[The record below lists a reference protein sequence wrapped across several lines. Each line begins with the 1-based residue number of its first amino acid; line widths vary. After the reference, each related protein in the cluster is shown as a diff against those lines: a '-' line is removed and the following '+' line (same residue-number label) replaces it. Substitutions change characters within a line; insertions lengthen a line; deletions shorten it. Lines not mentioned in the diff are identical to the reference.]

1 MNLILAMAVA
11 YLIGSVS
18 PSIIAGKILKGIDV
32 RDFGSGNAGS
42 TNTFRVLG
50 KKPGIVVLILD
61 ILKGFLAANLYIFFA
76 VPAYMRPSIFAILC
90 GVAAVAGHIWPVFF
104 SFRGGKGVNTLAG
117 VLLAV
122 IPLEVALAT
131 VAFLAIFIPTG
142 YVSLSVMLASLSLPF
157 IALMRQYI
165 FHETVPIEILIISYA
180 VPLLMVYT
188 HRTNIKRL
196 LKGEESRSKLFRK

>member
-1 MNLILAMAVA
+1 MNLILAVAVA

-18 PSIIAGKILKGIDV
+18 PSIIIGKILKGIDV

-61 ILKGFLAANLYIFFA
+61 ILKGFVAANLYIFFA
-76 VPAYMRPSIFAILC
+76 LPSYMRPSIFAILC
-90 GVAAVAGHIWPVFF
+90 GVAAVTGHIWPIFH
-104 SFRGGKGVNTLAG
+104 SFRGGKGVNTVVG
-117 VLLAV
+117 VLLAL
-122 IPLEVALAT
+122 IPLEIGLAV

-142 YVSLSVMLASLSLPF
+142 YVSLSVVLASLSLPF
-157 IALMRQYI
+157 IMLMRHCI
-165 FHETVPIEILIISYA
+165 FHEAAPIEILIISYA

-188 HRTNIKRL
+188 HRSNIKRL
-196 LKGEESRSKLFRK
+196 LKGKENRSKLFRK

>member
-1 MNLILAMAVA
+1 MNLILAVVVA
-11 YLIGSVS
+11 YLIGSIS

-61 ILKGFLAANLYIFFA
+61 ILKGFVAAKLYIFFA
-76 VPAYMRPSIFAILC
+76 VPAHMRPSIFAILC
-90 GVAAVAGHIWPVFF
+90 GVAAVVGHIWPVFF

-165 FHETVPIEILIISYA
+165 FHEAVPVEILIISYA

-188 HRTNIKRL
+188 HRSNIKRL
-196 LKGEESRSKLFRK
+196 LKGEENRSKLFRK

>member
-1 MNLILAMAVA
+1 MSLAIAVVMA

-61 ILKGFLAANLYIFFA
+61 ILKGFLAANLYLLI
-76 VPAYMRPSIFAILC
+76 PAPQSIRISIFSILC
-90 GVAAVAGHIWPVFF
+90 GAAAVIGHIWPIFF
-104 SFRGGKGVNTLAG
+104 SFRGGKGVNTMAG

-142 YVSLSVMLASLSLPF
+142 YVSLSVMLSSLSLPF
-157 IALMRQYI
+157 IALMRQYV
-165 FHETVPIEILIISYA
+165 FKEVVPVEILIISYA
-180 VPLLMVYT
+180 VPILMVYT

-196 LKGEESRSKLFRK
+196 LKGEENRSKLFRK